1 MNGYE
6 LLSIG
11 YKNILEN
18 QKSELDEKSVRE
30 LEAKIKILDFFS
42 ECDIEDFC
50 AMVDTSAF
58 NEIIRAYV
66 RFVIDIPMDNETKE
80 ILNERLW
87 KMFNE
92 VDASKVLKKYNKD
105 YCEEHLFEM

>member
-6 LLSIG
+6 LLSMG

-18 QKSELDEKSVRE
+18 QKSELDKESVRE
-30 LEAKIKILDFFS
+30 LESKIKILEFFS
-42 ECDIEDFC
+42 ECNIKDFC

-66 RFVIDIPMDNETKE
+66 RFVIDIPMDNKTIK
-80 ILNERLW
+80 ILNERLR

-92 VDASKVLKKYNKD
+92 VNASKVLKKYNKD
-105 YCEEHLFEM
+105 YYEEHLLKM